1 MTKESFLQIIQ
12 STCVYPE
19 GYTPPFLHWYP
30 LSKLKEGIPAVAFDL
45 DRIYDDRRI
54 RKLKS
59 VLKTMDINEVTVVQN
74 QNCNSKP
81 EQVDLLTRLTEKDED
96 GYNFPWYVESYYFDQ
111 SKEWLIYVSHE
122 GTVTFAGKKLART
135 AMELLP
141 GKYHRSNTGM
151 HEN

>member
-12 STCVYPE
+12 STCVYRE

-74 QNCNSKP
+74 QNCSSKP
-81 EQVDLLTRLTEKDED
+81 KQVDLLARLTEKDEE

-122 GTVTFAGKKLART
+122 GTITFSGKKLART

-141 GKYHRSNTGM
+141 EKYHRSNTGI